1 MRATSRA
8 RFAADSSSC
17 ESGLAVPISASTD
30 AGRAWMRRRYRD
42 HRRGGYRGEG
52 RAKAGA
58 QAARGERAGRGHR
71 AARDERVDDVE
82 GRAVEPEDEGP
93 VTHHVSRA

>member
-30 AGRAWMRRRYRD
+30 AGRAWMRRRSGS
-42 HRRGGYRGEG
+42 GGPETSTPFGTSH
-52 RAKAGA
+52 AG
-58 QAARGERAGRGHR
+58 
-71 AARDERVDDVE
+71 
-82 GRAVEPEDEGP
+82 
-93 VTHHVSRA
+93 